1 MAGQGGQEGETV
13 TQNTH
18 LLMLVD
24 PEPVQGLTLTGPS
37 KAARCLALGLEGR
50 ALGLEGRAAGPL
62 SHFSLA
68 LAPLS
73 YIQASVSLSPSTP
86 IRLSSVSQA
95 SQRRSDLR
103 DPAPVSDPFWSSR
116 TLGWR
121 FLSFFPGLFMERK
134 ATWGLGSLSLFK
146 DENFGN

>member
-1 MAGQGGQEGETV
+1 MAGPERQEGETV

-37 KAARCLALGLEGR
+37 KAAPCLALGLEGH
-50 ALGLEGRAAGPL
+50 AAGPL

-73 YIQASVSLSPSTP
+73 YIQASVSLSLHPHPSF
-86 IRLSSVSQA
+86 IWKSSFSG
-95 SQRRSDLR
+95 SERPPR
-103 DPAPVSDPFWSSR
+103 PCSS
-116 TLGWR
+116 L
-121 FLSFFPGLFMERK
+121 
-134 ATWGLGSLSLFK
+134 
-146 DENFGN
+146 